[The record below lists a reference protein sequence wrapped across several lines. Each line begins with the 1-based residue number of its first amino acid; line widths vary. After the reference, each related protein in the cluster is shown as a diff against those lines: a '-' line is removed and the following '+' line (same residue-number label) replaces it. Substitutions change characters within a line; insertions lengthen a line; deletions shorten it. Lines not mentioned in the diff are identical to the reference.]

1 MTSRSPTRPVLLA
14 TAALLTLGGPASAQD
29 TTRSTTERI
38 EELEQ
43 QIKILA
49 RLREIEL
56 DSAVQATK
64 GRPTVNTS
72 GDGFT
77 FRSADG
83 NWRLRV
89 GGYIQADGRFYP
101 GDEAGI
107 LVNAFGLRR
116 ARPLVEGTVYKYF
129 DFRIMPDF
137 GAGTP
142 SLYEAY
148 LEARISRAFNLR
160 AGKFKPPIGLE
171 RLQSATDLRFIERGF
186 PTNLAPNRDVGLQ
199 VAGEFAGGTVI
210 YQAGIFNGVPDL
222 GFGDADANDA
232 KDLAGRLFFSPFA
245 RQGRAAPVDLGFGI
259 SGSTGNE
266 RGTILAPQT
275 SNLRTPGQ
283 ATFFRYRVGATAA
296 AATIADGRRTRFAPQ
311 AFLYRGSF
319 GLITE
324 YTSNHHTVRR
334 DSVVASIPHQGWQ
347 AAGSF
352 FLTGEKATYRTVTP
366 KKVFD
371 PRTGA
376 WGALEVAARVQQT
389 SVGDAAFPFLADPV
403 TSASG
408 AKAWSLGLNWHV
420 ARNVKLMLNYERT
433 TFTGGAANG
442 ANRPAETFVATRFQT
457 AF

>member
-1 MTSRSPTRPVLLA
+1 MLANRSLRSLP
-14 TAALLTLGGPASAQD
+14 AAP
-29 TTRSTTERI
+29 
-38 EELEQ
+38 
-43 QIKILA
+43 
-49 RLREIEL
+49 
-56 DSAVQATK
+56 
-64 GRPTVNTS
+64 
-72 GDGFT
+72 GFQLK
-77 FRSADG
+77 SADG
-83 NWRLRV
+83 NFILKLR
-89 GGYIQADGRFYP
+89 GYIQADGRFYP
-101 GDEAGI
+101 GDDLGI
-107 LVNAFGLRR
+107 LINTFGLRR

-148 LEARISRAFNLR
+148 LEARISKAFALR

-199 VAGEFAGGTVI
+199 IGGEFAGGTVT

-232 KDLAGRLFFSPFA
+232 KDLAGRLFVTPFA

-266 RGTILAPQT
+266 RGNILVPQT
-275 SNLRTPGQ
+275 SSLRTPGQ
-283 ATFFRYRVGATAA
+283 AIFFRYRIGTTAA
-296 AATIADGRRTRFAPQ
+296 AATIADGRRTRLAPQ
-311 AFLYRGSF
+311 AFLYRGSL
-319 GLITE
+319 GLIAE

-347 AAGSF
+347 VAGSF
-352 FLTGEKATYRTVTP
+352 FLTGEKAGFRTVTP

-376 WGALEVAARVQQT
+376 WGAFEVAVRVQQT
-389 SVGDAAFPFLADPV
+389 SVGDAVFPFLATRPPQPPGRRPGR
-403 TSASG
+403 SG
-408 AKAWSLGLNWHV
+408 S
-420 ARNVKLMLNYERT
+420 
-433 TFTGGAANG
+433 TGTW
-442 ANRPAETFVATRFQT
+442 PEM
-457 AF
+457 